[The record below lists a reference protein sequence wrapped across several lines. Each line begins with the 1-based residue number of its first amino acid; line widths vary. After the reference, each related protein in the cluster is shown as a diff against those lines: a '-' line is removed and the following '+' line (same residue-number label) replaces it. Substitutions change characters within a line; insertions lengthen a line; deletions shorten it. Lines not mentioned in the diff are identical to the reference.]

1 GLRAWGG
8 GQGLLGVVLHCLFP
22 AVRWLA
28 CRLAV
33 TWCRQKL
40 QAELKIGS
48 FGFFWA
54 QNISLKF
61 QREQQTVALLRAVFW
76 RGANP
81 HGSPERPWV
90 PANRPRG
97 SQRTSWK

>member
-1 GLRAWGG
+1 LGRTHRAG
-8 GQGLLGVVLHCLFP
+8 
-22 AVRWLA
+22 WLA

-40 QAELKIGS
+40 HAELKIGS

-61 QREQQTVALLRAVFW
+61 QREQQTVPLLRAMFW
-76 RGANP
+76 RGANS
-81 HGSPERPWV
+81 HGSPEGPWV
-90 PANRPRG
+90 PAVHPGG
-97 SQRTSWK
+97 SQRSRWK